1 MSQADLQDLD
11 VSVQGPLTE
20 IDQEKFVVKDGEVVG
35 TTAVISADEV
45 TKTKIKS
52 LDG

>member
-1 MSQADLQDLD
+1 MSQADLEDLD

-35 TTAVISADEV
+35 TTAVISVDGV
-45 TKTKIKS
+45 VRTNGRI